1 VSIAVD
7 AVPVPAGVA
16 FEAWALCFPCFA
28 FLVSL
33 APGSEDRCRRAVE
46 RRGLSYAAL
55 ATVDASAILRLTDGV
70 DAVELVDLDADA
82 VTGL

>member
-1 VSIAVD
+1 
-7 AVPVPAGVA
+7 
-16 FEAWALCFPCFA
+16 
-28 FLVSL
+28 
-33 APGSEDRCRRAVE
+33 
-46 RRGLSYAAL
+46 LSYAAL